1 MGQVGYT
8 QTANGVAQVARVKL
22 NTVKVGDIVLN
33 NVDATIHQQD
43 MPVVLLGMSF
53 LNRMEMQR
61 NGDTMTLKKNY

>member
-1 MGQVGYT
+1 M
-8 QTANGVAQVARVKL
+8 RVKL